1 MTPATLMVMRHCFW
15 NLSSTTSWGGT
26 TMLRGKLA
34 AALAAA
40 LAALAIIII
49 IIAIN
54 ICLFSAVHS
63 KDPLEE
69 KSQYTFIRTNSLL
82 TVIAATTLTS
92 VLSRCPGAG
101 AGAGGWGVEFIV
113 FIGRLSELQRAAPWA
128 EQRAGHHTQSLYRL
142 LHQLLNTY
150 NQHASYILYLKA
162 TEKMFYFYV
171 YILFKA

>member
-1 MTPATLMVMRHCFW
+1 MF
-15 NLSSTTSWGGT
+15 
-26 TMLRGKLA
+26 RGKLA

-63 KDPLEE
+63 KEPLEE

-128 EQRAGHHTQSLYRL
+128 EQRPGHHTQSLYRL
-142 LHQLLNTY
+142 RNQLLITNHVQPSTCILHPIS
-150 NQHASYILYLKA
+150 QSYRKDVN
-162 TEKMFYFYV
+162 FYV
-171 YILFKA
+171 YIISVFTSIIMSEFMLLVDKFTGV

>member
-63 KDPLEE
+63 KEPLEE
-69 KSQYTFIRTNSLL
+69 KVHLYKNQLFIDSDCSDHPDICVVKVPWCWWVGGGIYCIYWQIVGAAARRPLGRAESGAPH
-82 TVIAATTLTS
+82 TVTL
-92 VLSRCPGAG
+92 
-101 AGAGGWGVEFIV
+101 
-113 FIGRLSELQRAAPWA
+113 
-128 EQRAGHHTQSLYRL
+128 
-142 LHQLLNTY
+142 
-150 NQHASYILYLKA
+150 
-162 TEKMFYFYV
+162 
-171 YILFKA
+171 

>member
-40 LAALAIIII
+40 FAALAIIII

-63 KDPLEE
+63 KEPLEE

-101 AGAGGWGVEFIV
+101 AGGWGVEFIV
-113 FIGRLSELQRAAPWA
+113 FIGRLSELQRAAPWV

-142 LHQLLNTY
+142 RNQLLITN

-162 TEKMFYFYV
+162 TEKMFYFLCLYF
-171 YILFKA
+171 I

>member
-1 MTPATLMVMRHCFW
+1 
-15 NLSSTTSWGGT
+15 
-26 TMLRGKLA
+26 MLRGK
-34 AALAAA
+34 LAAA

-63 KDPLEE
+63 KEPLEE

-113 FIGRLSELQRAAPWA
+113 FIGGAVARIVGAVARRPLGRAESGAP
-128 EQRAGHHTQSLYRL
+128 HTVTL
-142 LHQLLNTY
+142 
-150 NQHASYILYLKA
+150 
-162 TEKMFYFYV
+162 
-171 YILFKA
+171 